1 MLRAVDTPKLLTF
14 PCAYPIKV
22 MMRADEAVRA
32 RVNEVLARHAEATAI
47 ATATERPS
55 AQGNF
60 RAVTYTIHARD
71 EQHIAALF
79 AELKNIDGVLLV
91 L

>member
-1 MLRAVDTPKLLTF
+1 VDTPKLLTF

-22 MMRADEAVRA
+22 MMRAEPAVRA
-32 RVNEVLARHAEATAI
+32 GVDEVLARHAEAAAI
-47 ATATERPS
+47 AGATERPS
-55 AQGNF
+55 AQRNF
-60 RAVTYTIHARD
+60 CSVTYTIHARD

-79 AELKNIDGVLLV
+79 ADLKNIDGVLLV

>member
-22 MMRADEAVRA
+22 MMRAEVSVRA
-32 RVNEVLARHAEATAI
+32 AVDEVMARHAEAEAI
-47 ATATERPS
+47 TSATERPS

-71 EQHIAALF
+71 EEHIAALF
-79 AELKNIDGVLLV
+79 SDLKNVIGVFMV

>member
-1 MLRAVDTPKLLTF
+1 MLPVVDPPKLLTF

-22 MMRADEAVRA
+22 MMRAEDGLRA
-32 RVNEVLARHAEATAI
+32 RVDEILARHAEAAAVTG
-47 ATATERPS
+47 ATERPS

-79 AELKNIDGVLLV
+79 AELKDIDGVLLV

>member
-1 MLRAVDTPKLLTF
+1 VDTPKLLTF

-22 MMRADEAVRA
+22 MMRAEPAVRA
-32 RVNEVLARHAEATAI
+32 SVDEVLARHAEAAAI
-47 ATATERPS
+47 AAATERPS

-60 RAVTYTIHARD
+60 LAVTYTIHARD

-79 AELKNIDGVLLV
+79 ADLKNVAGVLLV

>member
-1 MLRAVDTPKLLTF
+1 VDPPRLLTF

-22 MMRADEAVRA
+22 MMRAEPAVRTQVDA
-32 RVNEVLARHAEATAI
+32 VFARHADATAV
-47 ATATERPS
+47 ASATERPS

-60 RAVTYTIHARD
+60 RAVTYTIAARD
-71 EQHIAALF
+71 EQQIASLF
-79 AELKNIDGVLLV
+79 ADLKGIAGVLLV

>member
-1 MLRAVDTPKLLTF
+1 MLRVVDTPKLLTF

-22 MMRADEAVRA
+22 LMRTDEAVRA
-32 RVNEVLARHAEATAI
+32 GVDEILARHAEAAAI
-47 ATATERPS
+47 TSATERPS

-60 RAVTYTIHARD
+60 RAVTYTINARD
-71 EQHIAALF
+71 EEHIEALF
-79 AELKNIDGVLLV
+79 ADLKSAVGVLLV